1 VRKLTL
7 RKESLAELSTDELA
21 VVVGGAETKVCVTD
35 PCITP
40 PPPTRQLACTLS
52 LGPDVCS

>member
-1 VRKLTL
+1 MRKLSL

-40 PPPTRQLACTLS
+40 PVSQLKCSFSIAAE
-52 LGPDVCS
+52 VCG

>member
-1 VRKLTL
+1 MRKLTL

-21 VVVGGAETKVCVTD
+21 VVVGGAKTQVCVTD

-40 PPPTRQLACTLS
+40 PPPTRQLACTLT
-52 LGPDVCS
+52 LAPDFCS